1 MELSIINIAK
11 NSLKFSVVS
20 VISALLG
27 LFVTI
32 YVATILAPEEYGIY
46 GLLGLWLMYA
56 GLIGPGILSA
66 GQREIPVLLGR
77 GQEEEALRIQNTSLS
92 SQMLYLI
99 IPFAVILG
107 ASFFYLDTVM
117 KIGLVIIA
125 ATYVT
130 SQLASSW
137 SAMNFVREKFNTI
150 AGGNL
155 IVAIIAPVVTLLSIH
170 WLRVYALLM
179 APLIAY
185 IIQWVYYLKW
195 GSIGYRF
202 IFDRGETIRL
212 LKVGVVL
219 QGLTFVYWAFRLA
232 DRTIIAATLPLEQL
246 GLYTYAMAFLMYA
259 LTIPTNF
266 GSVLQPILWRAA
278 GKASNIYEGFKDT
291 KRLGVYMA
299 LGVAILIP
307 VAQLFYYSIINL
319 IATKYIGSIP
329 IFYVLSYNLYLV
341 SLSII
346 PSLVLGSSIVN
357 RQNIGLALW
366 TIGLAL
372 SIAFDLLVIS
382 LGYGVVGVAWVTI
395 CTQALVMFI
404 SYRLIKRHIFE
415 DTKGFL
421 VFLIRIM
428 MPFLVTIPFY
438 FLHNY
443 LGLVASGM
451 WTFVAISLAAQAII
465 WSLLIGVFYRDYL
478 SIHEI
483 KILVKEIKTVLKM
496 DGV

>member
-1 MELSIINIAK
+1 MTLSIISIAK
-11 NSLKFSVVS
+11 NSLKFSAVS

-27 LFVTI
+27 LLVTLYI
-32 YVATILAPEEYGIY
+32 ATVLAPEEYGIY
-46 GLLGLWLMYA
+46 GFLSLWLLYA

-66 GQREIPVLLGR
+66 GYREMPVLLGK
-77 GQEEEALRIQNTSLS
+77 GQEGEALRIQNVSLS

-99 IPFAVILG
+99 IPFAVMLG

-125 ATYVT
+125 ATYVM

-137 SAMNFVREKFNTI
+137 SVMNFVREKFNTI

-170 WLRVYALLM
+170 WLRVYALLI
-179 APLIAY
+179 APLVAN
-185 IIQWVYYLKW
+185 IILWVYYLKW

-202 IFDRGETIRL
+202 KFDRGETLRL
-212 LKVGVVL
+212 LKIGVIL
-219 QGLTFVYWAFRLA
+219 QALTLIYWAFRLA

-266 GSVLQPILWRAA
+266 GNVLQPILWRAA
-278 GKASNIYEGFKDT
+278 GKATSIYEGFKDT
-291 KRLGVYMA
+291 RRMAVYMA

-307 VAQLFYYSIINL
+307 IAQLFYYSIINL
-319 IATKYIGSIP
+319 IATKYAGSIP

-346 PSLVLGSSIVN
+346 PGLVLTASMVN

-366 TIGLAL
+366 AIGLAL
-372 SIAFDLLVIS
+372 SIALDMLVIS

-395 CTQALVMFI
+395 CAQALVTFI
-404 SYRLIKRHIFE
+404 LYRLIKRHIFE
-415 DTKGFL
+415 DRKGFL
-421 VFLIRIM
+421 VFMIRIM
-428 MPFLVTIPFY
+428 IPFLATIPFY

-443 LGLVASGM
+443 LGLMASSM
-451 WTFVAISLAAQAII
+451 WTYVAISLAAQMII

>member
-1 MELSIINIAK
+1 MTLSIINIAK

-27 LFVTI
+27 LVVTL
-32 YVATILAPEEYGIY
+32 YVATVLAPEQYGVY
-46 GLLGLWLMYA
+46 GFLSLWLLYA

-66 GQREIPVLLGR
+66 GYREMPVLFGK
-77 GQEEEALRIQNTSLS
+77 GQEEEALRIQNVSLS

-99 IPFAVILG
+99 MPFAVILG
-107 ASFFYLDTVM
+107 ASFFYPDTDM

-125 ATYVT
+125 ATYLT

-150 AGGNL
+150 AAGNL
-155 IVAIIAPVVTLLSIH
+155 VFAVISPVVTLISIN
-170 WLRVYALLM
+170 WLGVYALLM
-179 APLIAY
+179 APLIAN

-195 GSIGYRF
+195 GPIDYSF
-202 IFDRGETIRL
+202 KFDWGETLRL
-212 LKVGVVL
+212 LKIGVVL
-219 QGLTFVYWAFRLA
+219 QALNFVYWAFRLA
-232 DRTIIAATLPLEQL
+232 DRTIISATLPLEQL
-246 GLYTYAMAFLMYA
+246 GLYTYAMTFLMYA

-278 GKASNIYEGFKDT
+278 GKAASIYEGFQDT
-291 KRLGVYMA
+291 RRIAVYMA

-307 VAQLFYYSIINL
+307 VAQLFYYLIINL
-319 IATKYIGSIP
+319 IATKYAGSIP

-346 PSLVLGSSIVN
+346 PGLVLSASMVN
-357 RQNIGLALW
+357 RQNITLYIW
-366 TIGLAL
+366 TIGLAV
-372 SIAFDLLVIS
+372 SIALDLLTIS
-382 LGYGVVGVAWVTI
+382 LGYGVVGIAWVTI
-395 CTQALVMFI
+395 CAQGLVTLI
-404 SYRLIKRHIFE
+404 SFGLIKKHIFE
-415 DTKGFL
+415 DKKGFL
-421 VFLIRIM
+421 LFMITIM
-428 MPFLVTIPFY
+428 IPFLATIPFY

-443 LGLVASGM
+443 LSSIASSI
-451 WTFVAISLAAQAII
+451 WTFTGISLAAQLII
-465 WSLLIGVFYRDYL
+465 WSLLIGVFYREYL

-496 DGV
+496 DGA